1 MRAER
6 QNLIPLVEGYGDNEQ
21 GHLVLQ
27 VTDVLMSLGA
37 VDGKQPKPYS
47 TKQFL
52 ALLTPGGADLPPSI
66 FTFS

>member
-37 VDGKQPKPYS
+37 VDGKQP
-47 TKQFL
+47 
-52 ALLTPGGADLPPSI
+52 
-66 FTFS
+66 

>member
-37 VDGKQPKPYS
+37 VDGKHFHF
-47 TKQFL
+47 FL
-52 ALLTPGGADLPPSI
+52 ASWREWPAQKWVHN
-66 FTFS
+66 